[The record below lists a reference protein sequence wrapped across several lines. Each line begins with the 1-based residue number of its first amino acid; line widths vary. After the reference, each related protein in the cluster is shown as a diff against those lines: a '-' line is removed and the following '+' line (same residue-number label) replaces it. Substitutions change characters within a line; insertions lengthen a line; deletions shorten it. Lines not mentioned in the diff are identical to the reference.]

1 MQAQRP
7 DLSLERAR
15 ELAALCGGN
24 IGRML
29 EELEG
34 GTSAQA
40 FSIAQAMALA
50 VTDPREE
57 GLLLAA
63 APLQKDRELFR
74 EVLSRLG
81 LIFRDA
87 CVLRAGGKAVLG
99 GASQAADRLSALPR
113 KQLMA
118 LPPLAEEYRQK
129 LERNANMALLTTDL
143 CVRLREAAGR

>member
-1 MQAQRP
+1 
-7 DLSLERAR
+7 
-15 ELAALCGGN
+15 
-24 IGRML
+24 
-29 EELEG
+29 
-34 GTSAQA
+34 
-40 FSIAQAMALA
+40 MALA